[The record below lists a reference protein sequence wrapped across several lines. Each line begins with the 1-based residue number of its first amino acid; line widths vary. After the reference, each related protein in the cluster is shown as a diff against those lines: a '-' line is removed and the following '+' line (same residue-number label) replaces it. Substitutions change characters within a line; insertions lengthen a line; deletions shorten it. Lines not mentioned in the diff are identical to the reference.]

1 MSNIES
7 LGNLKP
13 TADLSML
20 EMSIIIIIWTSSY
33 KIEVFTIGSGS
44 ELLIKI
50 GLIMKKIMKKS
61 MFGRKG
67 NGVQEV

>member
-1 MSNIES
+1 MYQH
-7 LGNLKP
+7 L
-13 TADLSML
+13 
-20 EMSIIIIIWTSSY
+20 
-33 KIEVFTIGSGS
+33 KIEVFMIGLGS

-50 GLIMKKIMKKS
+50 GLIMKKMLRKS

>member
-1 MSNIES
+1 MDRR
-7 LGNLKP
+7 L
-13 TADLSML
+13 
-20 EMSIIIIIWTSSY
+20 
-33 KIEVFTIGSGS
+33 KIEVFMIDLGS

-50 GLIMKKIMKKS
+50 GLIMMKKVIRKD